1 MKKNLGTWSIK
12 NVFQLIGTLESIELE
27 TTVLKVFVT
36 LEVKVLLMLKTA
48 TSSKKTSVTLNQIL
62 ALVKVGEGVWMKQ
75 LERKICDKN
84 LLLKVSFL
92 FLCS

>member
-48 TSSKKTSVTLNQIL
+48 TSSK
-62 ALVKVGEGVWMKQ
+62 
-75 LERKICDKN
+75 
-84 LLLKVSFL
+84 
-92 FLCS
+92 

>member
-48 TSSKKTSVTLNQIL
+48 TSSKKTSVTLT
-62 ALVKVGEGVWMKQ
+62 KFW
-75 LERKICDKN
+75 
-84 LLLKVSFL
+84 LLLKWVRGFGRNN
-92 FLCS
+92 